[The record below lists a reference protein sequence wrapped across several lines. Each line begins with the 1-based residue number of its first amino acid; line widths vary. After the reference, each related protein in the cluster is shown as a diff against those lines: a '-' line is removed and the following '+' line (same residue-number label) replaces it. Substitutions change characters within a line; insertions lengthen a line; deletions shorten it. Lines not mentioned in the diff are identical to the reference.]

1 MFEVVKRLIEL
12 ASNENPFGP
21 SPKAVA
27 AMQEVLSYSHLYP
40 DNEASELQKKL
51 AEFHTIRPENVLI
64 GAGSTELIN
73 VIARTLLKPGLKAV
87 TSERSFIV
95 YSIATSLVGA
105 QLAQTPMR
113 DDGFDLDAIA
123 AAVDRETKVI
133 FLANPNNPT
142 GTVFSATDADKF
154 LSCIPED
161 VVVIFDEAYYEY
173 AAHFALQRGFRYSHS
188 RKYLREKSNVV
199 VLRTFSKVHGLA
211 GLRIG
216 YVLGPAELLQ
226 RFAAM
231 RSTYSISLPA
241 QAAAAAALDDKE
253 HVQKSV
259 MENARG
265 AEWLINELSDFG
277 FHPVFPWANFVYC
290 DIGQDADEFSRRMSE
305 EGVLIRGLGGWA
317 APNAIR
323 VSIGT
328 AEQNQEFVTA
338 FRKVIRDSFH

>member
-1 MFEVVKRLIEL
+1 MTRLIEL

-21 SPKAVA
+21 SPKAIA

-73 VIARTLLKPGLKAV
+73 IIARTLLRPGLKAI

-95 YSIATSLVGA
+95 YSIATSLVA
-105 QLAQTPMR
+105 AELVQTPMR
-113 DDGFDLDAIA
+113 EDGFDLDAIA
-123 AAVDRETKVI
+123 AAVDRRTKVI

-161 VVVIFDEAYYEY
+161 VVVIVDEAYYEY

-188 RKYLREKSNVV
+188 HKYLREKSNVV

-216 YVLGPAELLQ
+216 YALGPAELLQ
-226 RFAAM
+226 RFAEM
-231 RSTYSISLPA
+231 RSTYSIALPA
-241 QAAAAAALDDKE
+241 QVAAAAALEDKD
-253 HVQKSV
+253 HVQRSV
-259 MENARG
+259 TANASG
-265 AEWLINELSDFG
+265 AEWLINELSDNG
-277 FHPVFPWANFVYC
+277 FQPVFTWGNFIYC
-290 DIGQDADEFSRRMSE
+290 DTGQDAEALSHRMAQQ
-305 EGVLIRGLGGWA
+305 GVLIRALGGWA
-317 APNAIR
+317 APHAIR

-328 AEQNQEFVTA
+328 PEQNQEFVTA
-338 FRKVIRDSFH
+338 FRKGIRDGRH

>member
-1 MFEVVKRLIEL
+1 MIEL
-12 ASNENPFGP
+12 ASNENPLGP

-27 AMQEVLSYSHLYP
+27 AMQEVLSYSNLYP
-40 DNEASELQKKL
+40 DNEASELQNKL

-73 VIARTLLKPGLKAV
+73 IIARTLLKPGLKAL

-95 YSIATSLVGA
+95 YTIATNTVGA
-105 QLAQTPMR
+105 QLVQTPMR
-113 DDGFDLDAIA
+113 ENGFDLDAIA
-123 AAVDRETKVI
+123 SAVDRDTRAI

-161 VVVIFDEAYYEY
+161 VVVILDEAYYEY

-216 YVLGPAELLQ
+216 YALGPAELLE
-226 RFAAM
+226 RFREM
-231 RSTYSISLPA
+231 RSTYSICLPA
-241 QAAAAAALDDKE
+241 QAAAAAALDDKD
-253 HVQKSV
+253 HVQRSV
-259 MENARG
+259 TANAAG
-265 AEWLINELSDFG
+265 AEWLINELSDLG
-277 FHPVFPWANFVYC
+277 FHPVFTFANFIYC
-290 DIGQDADEFSRRMSE
+290 EIGRDAEELSHRIAN
-305 EGVLIRGLGGWA
+305 EGVLIRGLGGWT
-317 APNAIR
+317 APQAIR

-328 AEQNQEFVTA
+328 PEQNQTFVTA
-338 FRKVIRDSFH
+338 FRKVIGGN

>member
-1 MFEVVKRLIEL
+1 MIEL

-21 SPKAVA
+21 SPKAVS
-27 AMQEVLSYSHLYP
+27 AMQQVLGYSNLYP
-40 DNEASELQKKL
+40 DNEASALQKKL

-73 VIARTLLKPGLKAV
+73 IIARTLLRQGVKAL

-95 YSIATSLVGA
+95 YSIATDSVGA
-105 QLAQTPMR
+105 QLVQAPMR
-113 DDGFDLDAIA
+113 ENGFDLDAIA
-123 AAVDRETKVI
+123 SAVDRETRLI

-142 GTVFSATDADKF
+142 GTVFSATDVDKF
-154 LSCIPED
+154 LASIPED
-161 VVVIFDEAYYEY
+161 IVVILDEAYYEY

-216 YVLGPAELLQ
+216 YALGPAELLE
-226 RFAAM
+226 RFRKM

-253 HVQKSV
+253 HVQHSV
-259 MENARG
+259 TANASG
-265 AEWLINELSDFG
+265 AERLINELSDLG
-277 FHPVFPWANFVYC
+277 FHPLFTWANFIYC
-290 DIGQDADEFSRRMSE
+290 DIGRNAEEFSHRMME
-305 EGVLIRGLGGWA
+305 EGVLIRGLGGWS
-317 APNAIR
+317 APHAIR

-328 AEQNQEFVTA
+328 PEQNQAFVTA
-338 FRKVIRDSFH
+338 FRNVIGRG

>member
-1 MFEVVKRLIEL
+1 MLEL

-21 SPKAVA
+21 SPRALA

-40 DNEASELQKKL
+40 DNEASELQKKI
-51 AEFHTIRPENVLI
+51 AEFHTIRPENVLV

-73 VIARTLLKPGLKAV
+73 IIARTLLRPGLKAL

-95 YSIATSLVGA
+95 YSIASNLAGA
-105 QLAQTPMR
+105 QLVQTPMR
-113 DDGFDLDAIA
+113 EDGFDLDAVA
-123 AAVDRETKVI
+123 SAVDRETKLI
-133 FLANPNNPT
+133 FLATPNNPT
-142 GTVFSATDADKF
+142 GTVFSATEMDKF

-161 VVVIFDEAYYEY
+161 VVVILDEAYYEY

-188 RKYLREKSNVV
+188 RKYLREKSNIV

-216 YVLGPAELLQ
+216 YALGPPELLE
-226 RFAAM
+226 RFREM

-241 QAAAAAALDDKE
+241 QAAAAAALDDKD

-259 MENARG
+259 TANASG
-265 AEWLINELSDFG
+265 AEWLINELSDLG
-277 FHPVFPWANFVYC
+277 FHPVFTWANFLYC
-290 DIGQDADEFSRRMSE
+290 DIGQDADEFSQHMAAQ
-305 EGVLIRGLGGWA
+305 GVLIRALGPWA
-317 APNAIR
+317 APNSIR

-328 AEQNQEFVTA
+328 PEQNQAFVAA
-338 FRKVIRDSFH
+338 FGKVIAAG

>member
-1 MFEVVKRLIEL
+1 MTRLIEL

-27 AMQEVLSYSHLYP
+27 AMQQVLGYSNLYP

-73 VIARTLLKPGLKAV
+73 IIARTLLRPGLKAL

-95 YSIATSLVGA
+95 YSIATNSVGA
-105 QLAQTPMR
+105 QLVQAPMR
-113 DDGFDLDAIA
+113 ENGFDLDAIA
-123 AAVDRETKVI
+123 SAVDRETRLI

-142 GTVFSATDADKF
+142 GTVFSATDVDKF
-154 LSCIPED
+154 LASIPED
-161 VVVIFDEAYYEY
+161 IVVILDEAYYEY

-216 YVLGPAELLQ
+216 YALGPVELLG
-226 RFAAM
+226 RFREM

-253 HVQKSV
+253 HVQHSV
-259 MENARG
+259 TANASG
-265 AEWLINELSDFG
+265 AEGLINELSDLG
-277 FHPVFPWANFVYC
+277 FHPLFTWANFIYC
-290 DIGQDADEFSRRMSE
+290 DIGRDAEEFSHHMMGA
-305 EGVLIRGLGGWA
+305 GVLIRGLGLWA
-317 APNAIR
+317 APHAIR

-328 AEQNQEFVTA
+328 PEQNQAFVTA
-338 FRKVIRDSFH
+338 FRNVIRRG

>member
-1 MFEVVKRLIEL
+1 VTTALIEL

-21 SPKAVA
+21 SPKALA

-51 AEFHTIRPENVLI
+51 ADFHTIRPENVLI

-73 VIARTLLKPGLKAV
+73 IIVRTLLKPGLKAI

-95 YSIATSLVGA
+95 YSIATNMMGA
-105 QLAQTPMR
+105 QLVQTPMR
-113 DDGFDLDAIA
+113 DNSFDLDAIA
-123 AAVDRETKVI
+123 SAIDGETRVV

-154 LSCIPED
+154 LSCIPEN
-161 VVVIFDEAYYEY
+161 VAVILDEAYYEY

-216 YVLGPAELLQ
+216 YALGPAELLQ
-226 RFAAM
+226 RFREM

-241 QAAAAAALDDKE
+241 QAAAAAALDDKD
-253 HVQKSV
+253 HVQHSV
-259 MENARG
+259 TANASG
-265 AEWLINELSDFG
+265 AEWLINELSDLG
-277 FHPVFPWANFVYC
+277 SHPVFTWANFLYC
-290 DIGQDADEFSRRMSE
+290 DLAQDAEEFSQRMAG
-305 EGVLIRGLGGWA
+305 EGVLIRALGPWA
-317 APNAIR
+317 APDAIR

-328 AEQNQEFVTA
+328 PEQNQAFVTA
-338 FRKVIRDSFH
+338 FRKVISGD